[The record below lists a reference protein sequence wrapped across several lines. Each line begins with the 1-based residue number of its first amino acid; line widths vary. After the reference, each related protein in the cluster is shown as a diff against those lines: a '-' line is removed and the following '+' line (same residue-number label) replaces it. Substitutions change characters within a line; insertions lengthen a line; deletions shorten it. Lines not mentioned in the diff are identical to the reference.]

1 MATDT
6 GSLTTFYLAV
16 VRVIIVSIKGALIY
30 AHLTLDAVLLVSFNN
45 KLGW

>member
-1 MATDT
+1 MTTNA

-16 VRVIIVSIKGALIY
+16 IRVVIMGIKGALIY
-30 AHLTLDAVLLVSFNN
+30 AYLTLDAVILVSFND